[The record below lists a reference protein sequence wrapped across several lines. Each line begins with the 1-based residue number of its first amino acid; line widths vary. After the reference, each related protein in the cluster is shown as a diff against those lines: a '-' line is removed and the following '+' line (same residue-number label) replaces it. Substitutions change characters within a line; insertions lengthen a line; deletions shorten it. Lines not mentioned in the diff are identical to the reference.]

1 MTDPIV
7 PNTLQYD
14 AVGHIE
20 TRGVDY
26 IPHEERRSSPLNIFW
41 ILIGSNLTFGLIV
54 IGFLPVSFGLGW
66 WASCTS
72 ILVGNAIGAFMLAPI
87 ALLGPSSGTN
97 GPVTSGA
104 YFGVIG
110 RVIGSGVGACL
121 TIGFYAL
128 AVWTGGQAA
137 IAGLHKLFGLPSND
151 ITLGVA
157 YAVIAFISSM
167 VAIYGHASM
176 VLLERLMIPVAGLL
190 LLVGLFV
197 YEPSFSAS
205 YAGGTYLLGSF
216 WPTWFLS
223 MTICAVAV
231 YGYSPLISD
240 WTRYI
245 SPRKHTSSAILSIS
259 WIGGFVGLT
268 IPFLFGAFTAVA
280 TVGAKLD
287 YIPGLVAVAPGW
299 YLLPLVLI
307 GVIGSLG
314 QAGVCLYS
322 AGLDFS
328 SIFPAF
334 KRPAATTILSII
346 AVILVYLGSM
356 VGNAEASVTAFL
368 QVVGVGTASWMAV
381 IIIGHIHR
389 KGYYD
394 VHDLQVFNRRETGG
408 VYWYTRGWNLRA
420 VVAFAVSVTFGLL
433 ALQCSFYTGPLSNMA
448 DGVDLSWS
456 SAFVIAC
463 VIYGAAIAL
472 FPEHAGVH
480 GDVRVSEQRE
490 MAAQSGSLGLG
501 AETAA
506 E

>member
-1 MTDPIV
+1 MTEHEAAR
-7 PNTLQYD
+7 QYD

-20 TRGVDY
+20 TRGVDF
-26 IPHEERRSSPLNIFW
+26 IPYGERHSSPLNIFW
-41 ILIGSNLTFGLIV
+41 ILIGANLTFGLIV

-72 ILVGNAIGAFMLAPI
+72 ILVGNAIGAFMLAPV

-104 YFGVIG
+104 FFGVVG
-110 RVIGSGVGACL
+110 RIIGSGIGAL
-121 TIGFYAL
+121 IAVGFYAL
-128 AVWTGGQAA
+128 AVWTGGQAGV
-137 IAGLHKLFGLPSND
+137 AGLHKLFGLPSDNL
-151 ITLGVA
+151 TLGIS
-157 YAVIAFISSM
+157 YAIIAFASSL

-176 VLLERLMIPVAGLL
+176 VMVERLMIPIAGLL
-190 LLVGLFV
+190 LLVGIFV
-197 YEPSFSAS
+197 YAPHFAAG
-205 YAGGTYLLGSF
+205 YAGGQYLLGSF

-223 MTICAVAV
+223 MTVCAVAV

-245 SPRKHTSSAILSIS
+245 SPHKYGSASVLSAA

-280 TVGAKLD
+280 IVSTKLD
-287 YIPGLVAVAPGW
+287 YIPGLVAIAPGW
-299 YLLPLVLI
+299 YLLPLVVI

-314 QAGVCLYS
+314 QGSVCLYS
-322 AGLDFS
+322 SGLDFS
-328 SIFPAF
+328 SIFPVF
-334 KRPAATTILSII
+334 KRPAATTFLSVI
-346 AVILVYLGSM
+346 AVILVFLGSM

-368 QVVGVGTASWMAV
+368 QIVGVGTAAWMAI
-381 IIIGHIHR
+381 IIIGHLRR
-389 KGYYD
+389 KGYYH

-408 VYWYTRGWNLRA
+408 VYWYTGGWNLRA
-420 VVAFAVSVTFGLL
+420 ILAFAVSVIFGLL

-456 SAFVIAC
+456 SAFVIAG
-463 VIYGAAIAL
+463 VIYAVLLAI
-472 FPEHAGVH
+472 FPEHASVQ
-480 GDVRVSEQRE
+480 GDTQASERIE
-490 MAAQSGSLGLG
+490 VAAQIGDELGLSG
-501 AETAA
+501 EPAA